1 MEDVVTDQEIIS
13 EFIHRLLREHSY
25 DEKVAT
31 SDSLILSGLLD
42 SLAVIHIVVFLEE
55 LFGIDFSELYFD
67 QASFDSIDQILE
79 FVQVNK
85 PEQGH

>member
-25 DEKVAT
+25 DDKVAT

-42 SLAVIHIVVFLEE
+42 SLA
-55 LFGIDFSELYFD
+55 IDFSELYFD